1 MHLYRN
7 KHAYKNFFISD
18 ETQYHRSLKPC
29 SRTQRKYTQHIKLS
43 SFNTTSTSYRTIGN
57 ANLTNNGVFC
67 SEGNNYYLYRSNST
81 NITHHNHHHHTH
93 FHTKHSKRHAISSTE
108 FEIGKIVNEI
118 NASPFL
124 KKTLLK
130 SERNYKLN
138 AINKANLN
146 LILGITNTN
155 INTTHSIKSNRSI
168 NNDNTNSPTY
178 CLKQSNDISQC
189 LLSKQLSLRFNK
201 KYDDVLKHS
210 QRKLNKYNC
219 FRDKVLPMKN
229 EFNVYTI
236 NINSN
241 CSINDSDQLIENSK
255 RNFQKFMKV
264 LETKTNEGIK
274 KAKIIEKQF
283 YQAKY
288 DEMNMGNA
296 HKRNKGKRNY
306 MRTLTKL
313 KFNTNRTVND
323 NYKTKD
329 ESYNNNNNNNS
340 HNCYIHN
347 KTLIRK
353 ESDDLL
359 IKDADKLRDFL
370 YKSNDD
376 IKLRLRNMK
385 PHFLKKTFSRETIRR
400 YREYNGVFFGL
411 PV

>member
-18 ETQYHRSLKPC
+18 ETQYHHSLKPC
-29 SRTQRKYTQHIKLS
+29 SRKQRKYNHHIKLS

-57 ANLTNNGVFC
+57 LNGTNNGVFC
-67 SEGNNYYLYRSNST
+67 SEGNNFYLYRSNST
-81 NITHHNHHHHTH
+81 NITHHNHHYTH
-93 FHTKHSKRHAISSTE
+93 FHTKHNKRHAISTTE

-146 LILGITNTN
+146 LILGIANTN
-155 INTTHSIKSNRSI
+155 INTTHTIKSNRSI
-168 NNDNTNSPTY
+168 NNDTNSTTHY
-178 CLKQSNDISQC
+178 NTFLKQSSDISQC

-219 FRDKVLPMKN
+219 FRDKILPVKN
-229 EFNVYTI
+229 EYSVHTI
-236 NINSN
+236 NINNNYSV
-241 CSINDSDQLIENSK
+241 NDNDQLIENSK
-255 RNFQKFMKV
+255 RNFRKFMKV
-264 LETKTNEGIK
+264 LENKTNEGIK

-288 DEMNMGNA
+288 DEMNIGNA

-323 NYKTKD
+323 NYKMKD
-329 ESYNNNNNNNS
+329 ESNNNS
-340 HNCYIHN
+340 HNHYIHS

-359 IKDADKLRDFL
+359 IKDVDKLRDFL

-376 IKLRLRNMK
+376 IKLRLRNIK

>member
-18 ETQYHRSLKPC
+18 ETQSHHSLKPC
-29 SRTQRKYTQHIKLS
+29 SKNPKKSSQLIKLS
-43 SFNTTSTSYRTIGN
+43 SFNTTSTSYRTTGN
-57 ANLTNNGVFC
+57 ANGTNNGVFC
-67 SEGNNYYLYRSNST
+67 SEGNNIYLYRSNST
-81 NITHHNHHHHTH
+81 NTRNNHHYQTH
-93 FHTKHSKRHAISSTE
+93 FHAKHNKRNAISTTE
-108 FEIGKIVNEI
+108 FEIGRIVNEI

-130 SERNYKLN
+130 SECNYKLN

-155 INTTHSIKSNRSI
+155 ATTTHTIKSTRSI
-168 NNDNTNSPTY
+168 NNDTVSTRYNTF
-178 CLKQSNDISQC
+178 LKQSVDISRC

-210 QRKLNKYNC
+210 QRKVNKYNC
-219 FRDKVLPMKN
+219 FRDKVLPVN
-229 EFNVYTI
+229 EYNLHTI
-236 NINSN
+236 NINGN
-241 CSINDSDQLIENSK
+241 CSVNDNDVLIENSK
-255 RNFQKFMKV
+255 RNFRKFMKV
-264 LETKTNEGIK
+264 LEHKTNEGIK

-288 DEMNMGNA
+288 DEMNIGNA
-296 HKRNKGKRNY
+296 HKRNRSKRNH
-306 MRTLTKL
+306 RTLTKL
-313 KFNTNRTVND
+313 KLNTNRTMNGS
-323 NYKTKD
+323 NKYIE
-329 ESYNNNNNNNS
+329 ESTNNS
-340 HNCYIHN
+340 NIRYMHN

-353 ESDDLL
+353 ESDELL
-359 IKDADKLRDFL
+359 VKDADKLRDFL
-370 YKSNDD
+370 YKNNED
-376 IKLRLRNMK
+376 IKIRLRNTN